1 MAPKTVTSKN
11 YSTLPKGRYSVG
23 DGLTLLVTSETSR
36 SWVLRY
42 QLHGKRRD
50 LSLGSA
56 NVLSL
61 SAAKSKATKLR
72 AQIDEGIDPAEE
84 RKERNQ
90 PTLRLTFKEV
100 AEEAIPLFA
109 KVRQWKND
117 KHAAQWLATVQTYAY
132 PIIGAKTI
140 RTITRDDVLD
150 ILNPIWHEKT
160 ETATRVR
167 GRLEAIFDYAISKGY
182 CDSNPARWK
191 ANLETFLPSASRIHE
206 EKHHA
211 AMPLEELKALAPR
224 LSTNH
229 VSHMAVLFG
238 ILTASRAQEFL
249 GMTWDEVD
257 FESATWNLKV
267 ERTKT
272 SVPHRVPLSRQALDI
287 LNRLPRI
294 SDYVFPSPMNKG
306 TQQMSIDTPRQML
319 RKLSGTAYTMHG
331 FRSTFRDWGE
341 ENFIHEALLEKALS
355 HSQKSKT
362 VRAYQRSDLL
372 EQRRPI
378 MQQWADAILPTKD

>member
-1 MAPKTVTSKN
+1 
-11 YSTLPKGRYSVG
+11 
-23 DGLTLLVTSETSR
+23 
-36 SWVLRY
+36 
-42 QLHGKRRD
+42 
-50 LSLGSA
+50 
-56 NVLSL
+56 
-61 SAAKSKATKLR
+61 
-72 AQIDEGIDPAEE
+72 
-84 RKERNQ
+84 
-90 PTLRLTFKEV
+90 
-100 AEEAIPLFA
+100 
-109 KVRQWKND
+109 
-117 KHAAQWLATVQTYAY
+117 
-132 PIIGAKTI
+132 
-140 RTITRDDVLD
+140 
-150 ILNPIWHEKT
+150 
-160 ETATRVR
+160 
-167 GRLEAIFDYAISKGY
+167 
-182 CDSNPARWK
+182 
-191 ANLETFLPSASRIHE
+191 
-206 EKHHA
+206 
-211 AMPLEELKALAPR
+211 MPLEELKALTPR
-224 LSTNH
+224 LNTNH

-294 SDYVFPSPMNKG
+294 SEYVFPSPMHKG
-306 TQQMSIDTPRQML
+306 TQQMCIDTPRQML
-319 RKLSGTAYTMHG
+319 RKISGTAYTMHG